1 MKSKIA
7 QNLSYRSFKNLGS
20 KRDSPQQIN
29 CENFIIGCTVGFRA
43 IFDQR
48 QVFTTLDENW
58 IVHALYWSA
67 RSCDAMHRVR
77 ESKSKLELFYRM
89 IIKLLFHIFFGPRL
103 EYVFEQSLQ
112 LSLHISKRFNAFQVL
127 KLFLLLLEVTCVI
140 FARAT
145 NADVWQG
152 FVARAN

>member
-1 MKSKIA
+1 M
-7 QNLSYRSFKNLGS
+7 Y
-20 KRDSPQQIN
+20 
-29 CENFIIGCTVGFRA
+29 
-43 IFDQR
+43 
-48 QVFTTLDENW
+48 
-58 IVHALYWSA
+58 H
-67 RSCDAMHRVR
+67 VR

-89 IIKLLFHIFFGPRL
+89 IIKLLFAYCFGPRL
-103 EYVFEQSLQ
+103 EYVFERSLQ
-112 LSLHISKRFNAFQVL
+112 LLLHISKRFNPFQVL

>member
-1 MKSKIA
+1 M
-7 QNLSYRSFKNLGS
+7 
-20 KRDSPQQIN
+20 
-29 CENFIIGCTVGFRA
+29 
-43 IFDQR
+43 
-48 QVFTTLDENW
+48 
-58 IVHALYWSA
+58 
-67 RSCDAMHRVR
+67 
-77 ESKSKLELFYRM
+77 
-89 IIKLLFHIFFGPRL
+89 
-103 EYVFEQSLQ
+103 FEQSLQ